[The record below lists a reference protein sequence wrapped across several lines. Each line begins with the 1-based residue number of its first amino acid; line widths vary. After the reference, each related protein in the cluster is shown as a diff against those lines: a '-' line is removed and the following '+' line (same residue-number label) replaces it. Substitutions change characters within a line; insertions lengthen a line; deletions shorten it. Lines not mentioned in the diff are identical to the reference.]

1 MYYQIDYF
9 VVFHGKRELSERSYR
24 KRPNSKLKWVINHRN
39 WTIMRTN
46 NGRFLLMFLLLCIWS
61 EMYHL
66 RYRLTEIDMKW
77 QATNCWRSNSIGYK
91 IKLFYGH
98 FARCQNPFRNWIFW
112 HRFDPF
118 AISSFSCLEELL
130 HHLTQNHREARLIW
144 RLAKIYFK
152 TEKLFWSMVFN
163 ARWWSI
169 FITGLPDNYCLVN
182 VFCDKKILKV

>member
-9 VVFHGKRELSERSYR
+9 VVFHGKRELSERSFR

-46 NGRFLLMFLLLCIWS
+46 NDRFLLMFLLLCIWS

-98 FARCQNPFRNWIFW
+98 FTRCQNPFGIEYFGTVLIRLPFHLFHVSRN
-112 HRFDPF
+112 
-118 AISSFSCLEELL
+118 SCITS
-130 HHLTQNHREARLIW
+130 HKTI
-144 RLAKIYFK
+144 AK
-152 TEKLFWSMVFN
+152 
-163 ARWWSI
+163 
-169 FITGLPDNYCLVN
+169 LV
-182 VFCDKKILKV
+182 